1 MICSHCGS
9 VYPDDMTECPNCHTV
24 NDDVEAQVMSD
35 AERDSFQG
43 VTINTDSPDSDRF
56 TVQNENQKGAEGAER
71 WSQTISSLF
80 SHYGWILRAVFF
92 ALVIIGALFF
102 LLPVLGLAVFVGILV
117 FGLNFLLSK

>member
-56 TVQNENQKGAEGAER
+56 TVQNENQSSKEGAGK
-71 WSQTISSLF
+71 WAQIVDNLL
-80 SHYGWILRAVFF
+80 SHYGWILRIIVVT
-92 ALVIIGALFF
+92 LVVIGALFF
-102 LLPVLGLAVFVGILV
+102 LLPVFGLVIFIGIIVL
-117 FGLNFLLSK
+117 GLNFLLSN